1 MWQYAD
7 RLPAVARGNIV
18 SLGEG
23 ATPQIDLTNEI
34 SGTEGLGRLELKL
47 EDRNPTGS
55 FKARIASLALSLVRE
70 RGLRGVLGT
79 SSGNGGAAAAAYAA
93 AAHREAIL
101 LVLRGA
107 LPAKLREIRAAGA
120 RVVEIDGLGHDAD
133 ATLATADRV
142 AAAADAHGFYP
153 MLTGF
158 RYAPDAMMALAT
170 IAWEIHDRSSD
181 VDAVYAPIGGGGLVA
196 GIARGYSALSGRT
209 PRVVGVYPAGSNG
222 IVAAFAGDLTG
233 RSTGAGTGISGL
245 QMAALYDGEA
255 AAAGLR
261 GSGGHPTSVSD
272 EEIRDAQRALA
283 AIGVLVEPAGATAI
297 AGIRRDLADGRLE
310 RGSRV
315 VAIATGAGYKDP
327 DSVESFAAPLGEPI
341 PADGLDGALA
351 ELLRV

>member
-7 RLPAVARGNIV
+7 RLPAIAPGNV
-18 SLGEG
+18 VTLGEG
-23 ATPQIDLTNEI
+23 RTPQLDLTGEI
-34 SGTEGLGRLELKL
+34 PGTAGLGRLELKL

-107 LPAKLREIRAAGA
+107 LPAKLREIRATGA
-120 RVVEIDGLGHDAD
+120 RVVEVDGLGHDAD
-133 ATLATADRV
+133 ATLATAHRV
-142 AAAADAHGFYP
+142 AAAAEAHDFYP

-158 RYAPDAMMALAT
+158 RFAPDAMRALET
-170 IAWEIHDRSSD
+170 IAWEIHDVSPGP
-181 VDAVYAPIGGGGLVA
+181 DAVYAPIGGGGLVA
-196 GIARGYSALSGRT
+196 GLARGYAALGGAS
-209 PRVVGVYPAGSNG
+209 PRVIGVHPRGTNG
-222 IVAAFAGDLTG
+222 IVAALGGDLSG
-233 RSTGAGTGISGL
+233 RSSGSGTTISGL

-255 AAAGLR
+255 ASHGIR
-261 GSGGHPTSVSD
+261 SSGGHPTAVSD
-272 EEIRDAQRALA
+272 EEILDAQRALA
-283 AIGVLVEPAGATAI
+283 AIGVVVEPAGATAI
-297 AGIRRDLADGRLE
+297 AGIRRDLSDGRLG

-327 DSVESFAAPLGEPI
+327 ESVEAFAAPLGSPI
-341 PADGLDGALA
+341 GEGDLDRALE
-351 ELLRV
+351 ELLRR